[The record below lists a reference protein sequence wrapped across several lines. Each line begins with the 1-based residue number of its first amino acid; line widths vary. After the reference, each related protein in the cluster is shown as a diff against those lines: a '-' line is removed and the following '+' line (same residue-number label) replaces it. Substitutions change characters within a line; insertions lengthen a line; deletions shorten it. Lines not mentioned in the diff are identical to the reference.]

1 MSETIIGID
10 LGTTNSE
17 VGVVKDGKV
26 HVFEIN
32 GSPIMPSCVGIDP
45 SGNLIVGQAAKN
57 QMVAA
62 AESTV
67 LSIKRKMGEETK
79 VSLGPKQY
87 SPEEISSFILRELKK
102 EAEKQLGRPVAKA
115 VITVPA
121 FFNESQRKA
130 TQVAGEL
137 AGLEVVRILN
147 EPTAAALA
155 YGAGNSDDHVMLVYD
170 LGGGTFDVSVV
181 VAENGVVEVKSSHGD
196 THLGG
201 DDFDQLLVNHAI
213 QEFKKR
219 NNIDL
224 QTDLK
229 TMRRLKVIMEKAKRQ
244 LTDEPFATIR
254 EEYIDGQR
262 HLEMEIQRHEYEDMI
277 VHLIEKTLDCV
288 HQSLSDA
295 KLTPKDVNKVMLVG
309 GATRTPLVQRMLHE
323 RMQIEPRFEINPDLI
338 VAMGAAVQGGVI
350 AGEKQH
356 SILVDIT
363 PHTFSTT
370 ALGPERSEFG
380 SPQLICVP
388 LIPRNTPLPAS
399 KSELFYTIFDGQKEV
414 NVQAYQGE
422 NILPEQNTFI
432 GDFMVSG
439 LSNVPSGNP
448 ILLHF
453 DLDLNGL
460 LKVTATEK
468 NTGLSKSVVMD
479 TRGKATLNLEDAR
492 KNIED
497 LAGEDVGEDEFEIEE
512 VGQDKAGAGAV
523 AEDATGESTKNLIAT
538 AKDLRKRAEAMLEK
552 NISEEDALEIRD
564 LVHQSAQ
571 TITDRDW
578 EGLKAKNETL
588 SDLLFYLED

>member
-17 VGVVKDGKV
+17 VGIVKDGKV

-45 SGNLIVGQAAKN
+45 AGNLIVGQAAKN

-67 LSIKRKMGEETK
+67 LSIKRKMGEDTK
-79 VSLGPKQY
+79 VGLGAKQY

-102 EAEKQLGRPVAKA
+102 EAEKQLGYSVSKA

-130 TQVAGEL
+130 TQIAGEL

-155 YGAGNSDDHVMLVYD
+155 YGAGNSDDHIMLVYD

-181 VAENGVVEVKSSHGD
+181 VAENGVVEVKASHGD

-201 DDFDQLLVNHAI
+201 DDFDQLLVNYAI

-219 NNIDL
+219 HNVDL

-244 LTDEPFATIR
+244 LTDEPFVAIR

-262 HLEMEIQRHEYEDMI
+262 HLELEIQRHEYEDMI
-277 VHLIEKTLDCV
+277 VHLVEKTLDCV

-323 RMQIEPRFEINPDLI
+323 RMEMEPRFEINPDLI

-350 AGEKQH
+350 AGEKQQ

-363 PHTFSTT
+363 PHTFSTS
-370 ALGPERSEFG
+370 ALSRELSGFG
-380 SPQLICVP
+380 QDRLICVP

-399 KSELFYTIFDGQKEV
+399 KSELFFTVCDSQKEV
-414 NVQAYQGE
+414 RVQAYQGE
-422 NILPEQNTFI
+422 NAFPEENTFI
-432 GDFMVSG
+432 GDFLVAG
-439 LSNVPSGNP
+439 LGNVPAGNP
-448 ILLHF
+448 IVLHF

-468 NTGLSKSVVMD
+468 NTGLSKTVVMD
-479 TRGKATLNLEDAR
+479 TRGKATLNLEEAR

-497 LAGEDVGEDEFEIEE
+497 MVGDADGEFEIEE
-512 VGQDKAGAGAV
+512 VEPDDSEGKIP
-523 AEDATGESTKNLIAT
+523 EDRIEET
-538 AKDLRKRAEAMLEK
+538 AKESISAAKELRKRGEAMLQK
-552 NISEEDALEIRD
+552 NIGEDDAREIRD
-564 LVHQSAQ
+564 LLHQSAQ
-571 TITDRDW
+571 AIAARDW
-578 EGLKAKNETL
+578 EVLKNKSDTL

>member
-57 QMVAA
+57 QQVAA

-67 LSIKRKMGEETK
+67 VSIKRKMGSDEK
-79 VSLGPKQY
+79 VTLGSRQY
-87 SPEEISSFILRELKK
+87 SPEEISSFILRELKM
-102 EAEKQLGRPVAKA
+102 EAEKQLGHPVTKA

-155 YGAGNSDDHVMLVYD
+155 YGTGNSDDHVMLVYD

-181 VAENGVVEVKSSHGD
+181 VAENGVVEVKASHGD

-219 NNIDL
+219 HNTDL
-224 QTDLK
+224 QNDLK

-244 LTDEPFATIR
+244 LTDEPFVLIR
-254 EEYIDGQR
+254 EEYIDAEH
-262 HLEMEIQRHEYEDMI
+262 HLELEIQRDQYEEMI
-277 VHLIEKTLDCV
+277 VHLVEKTLDCV
-288 HQSLSDA
+288 HLSLNDA
-295 KLTPKDVNKVMLVG
+295 GLTPKDVNKVMLVG
-309 GATRTPLVQRMLHE
+309 GATRTPLVQRLLHE
-323 RMQIEPRFEINPDLI
+323 RMELEPRFEINPDLI

-350 AGEKQH
+350 AGDKQH

-370 ALGPERSEFG
+370 ALSMEYNELGQER
-380 SPQLICVP
+380 LICIP
-388 LIPRNTPLPAS
+388 LIVRNTPLPAS
-399 KSELFYTIFDGQKEV
+399 KSEMFYTISDGQKTV
-414 NVQAYQGE
+414 NVEAYQGE
-422 NILPEQNTFI
+422 NPLPEQNTFI
-432 GDFMVSG
+432 GDFKVSG
-439 LSNVPSGNP
+439 LSNVPEGNP
-448 ILLHF
+448 IVLHF

-479 TRGKATLNLEDAR
+479 TRGKPMLNLDQAR

-497 LAGEDVGEDEFEIEE
+497 LLGTEESDAQETAPEKKEADAEAAPEDQKGDSD
-512 VGQDKAGAGAV
+512 QQ
-523 AEDATGESTKNLIAT
+523 LIAT
-538 AKDLRKRAEAMLEK
+538 AKDLRKRAEAMLLK
-552 NISEEDALEIRD
+552 NISADDGQEIRD
-564 LVHQSAQ
+564 LIHQSAQ
-571 TITDRDW
+571 AISERDW
-578 EGLKAKNETL
+578 EGLKGRNDAL
-588 SDLLFYLED
+588 SDLMFYLED